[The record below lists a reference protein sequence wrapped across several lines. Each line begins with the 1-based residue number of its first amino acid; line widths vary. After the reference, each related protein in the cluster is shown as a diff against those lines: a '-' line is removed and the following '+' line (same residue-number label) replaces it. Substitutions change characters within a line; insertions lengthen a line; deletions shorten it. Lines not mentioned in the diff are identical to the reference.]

1 MNSKAKEPLF
11 HIVKRDALPWQRGLR
26 IRLLAIL
33 LALVTAVVSAL
44 LGGTADPFSNLAN
57 ILTTPVRNGI
67 NAVVNWTEEK
77 YSDAFEQEQLKQEN
91 EELKKRVSELEEK
104 EREYEAALQEN
115 ERLRNVLE
123 LRPKERSFD
132 ELESAMV
139 TARETSNWAS
149 TLTLSKGSA
158 QGVEVDDTVVDEYWN
173 LVGVVAEVGENW
185 CTVRTLIDSDTELG
199 GQITRTGGAAILEGD
214 LALMGDGKLKLTFL
228 PENSQLMS
236 GDLVTTSGRDGV
248 YPSGLVAG
256 RVEEVRTDA
265 SGINEYAV
273 IVPET
278 DLDSLKQ
285 VFIIKD
291 FTIVE

>member
-1 MNSKAKEPLF
+1 MKDFFRRNG
-11 HIVKRDALPWQRGLR
+11 GL
-26 IRLLAIL
+26 ILIAAIL
-33 LALVTAVVSAL
+33 LALVTAVVSTL
-44 LGGTADPFSNLAN
+44 LGGVADPLSNAVQF
-57 ILTTPVRNGI
+57 ITTPARNGI
-67 NAVVNWTEEK
+67 NAIINWTEER

-91 EELKKRVSELEEK
+91 EELKQRVAELEEK

-139 TARETSNWAS
+139 TAREASNWAS

-158 QGVEVDDTVVDEYWN
+158 QGVEVDDCVVDEYWN
-173 LVGVVAEVGENW
+173 LVGVVAQVGENW
-185 CTVRTLIDSDTELG
+185 CTVRTLIDSDTEMG
-199 GQITRTGGAAILEGD
+199 GLISRTGGAAMLEGD
-214 LALMGDGKLKLTFL
+214 LALMGEGKLKLTFL

-236 GDLVTTSGRDGV
+236 GDLVTTSGRGGV
-248 YPSGLVAG
+248 YPSGIVAG
-256 RVEEVRTDA
+256 HVEEVRTDA
-265 SGINEYAV
+265 SGIGQYAV

-291 FTIVE
+291 FNIVE